1 MQVNMQKYT
10 ETHMGRDAWAMRKML
25 IHAIRLRKRASK
37 QRDPQVHS
45 LCDCFEDM
53 YSCNAYFKSQI

>member
-1 MQVNMQKYT
+1 MQKYT

-25 IHAIRLRKRASK
+25 IHSIRLRKRASK

-45 LCDCFEDM
+45 LCDCFQDM
-53 YSCNAYFKSQI
+53 YKNTCCIMHIANHK